1 MVKVVVG
8 GLAKLAT
15 SLAKP
20 GVFSTRK
27 RAYARLQ
34 ELKGRFADVD
44 HRVGRFL
51 DAIESGGTCP
61 EGEAILEEVHAQA
74 SGLRDLVK
82 GLDISSPDSFM
93 KALVGIFQGKLLNL
107 KKNANVAAAS

>member
-1 MVKVVVG
+1 MKVVVG

-20 GVFSTRK
+20 GFFSTRK
-27 RAYARLQ
+27 RAHARLQ

-51 DAIESGGTCP
+51 DAIENGGTCP

-74 SGLRDLVK
+74 TVLRVLVN
-82 GLDISSPDSFM
+82 GLDISSPDSFT
-93 KALVGIFQGKLLNL
+93 KALVGIFKGRT
-107 KKNANVAAAS
+107 ST